1 MTFEFRHD
9 EKEIKFLIM
18 SENNTMLLLLLHSLV
33 ISLFRIVQEKTDDRG
48 DKRGTLLEKADSAV
62 PDESVASDGG
72 AASGS
77 DGKGGQK
84 RKRDDKTVANST
96 QDKSEVG
103 LNCHHV
109 MCYRLTLH
117 NYAFNK
123 QTNTNPTG

>member
-62 PDESVASDGG
+62 PDESVVSDGG

-77 DGKGGQK
+77 DGNGGQK
-84 RKRDDKTVANST
+84 RKRDDQTVAKKSM

-103 LNCHHV
+103 LNSDHV
-109 MCYRLTLH
+109 MYRLTLH
-117 NYAFNK
+117 NYA
-123 QTNTNPTG
+123 